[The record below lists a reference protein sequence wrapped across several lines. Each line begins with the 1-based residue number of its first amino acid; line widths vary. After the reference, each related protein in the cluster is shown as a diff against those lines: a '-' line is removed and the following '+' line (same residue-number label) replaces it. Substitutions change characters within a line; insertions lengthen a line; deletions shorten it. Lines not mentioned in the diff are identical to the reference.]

1 VTVQGFRPARPEARR
16 FDLWSMLP
24 KHNRR
29 EDQTGDLWRFIACLQ
44 EVTDLL
50 LVEVDRFPEVFD
62 LERAP
67 EAFVELIL
75 ADLGNPFLFDLD
87 ALGKR
92 RLASVLVE
100 MYRQKG
106 TARGIINAVRFFL
119 GVEIQAVSA
128 YASEALVLGESEL
141 GVDWVLGPSS
151 RFALYAFDVFV
162 DVPLTDAERKQLRAI
177 VEYLKPA
184 HTHFVDLIE
193 PGLLPVFDHWELGVS
208 ELGWTT
214 DLH

>member
-1 VTVQGFRPARPEARR
+1 
-16 FDLWSMLP
+16 MLP

-29 EDQTGDLWRFIACLQ
+29 EDQTGDLSRFVACLQ

-50 LVEVDRFPEVFD
+50 LADVDRFPEIYD
-62 LERAP
+62 IERAP
-67 EAFVELIL
+67 ESFVDLIL
-75 ADLGNPFLFDLD
+75 RDLGDPFPFELD

-92 RLASVLVE
+92 RLGSVLVE

-119 GVEIQAVSA
+119 GIEVTAVVA
-128 YASEALVLGESEL
+128 YAGEAMVLGEAEL

-151 RFALYAFDVFV
+151 RFARYAFDVV
-162 DVPLTDAERKQLRAI
+162 VAVPLSELQRRQISAI

-184 HTHFVDLIE
+184 HTHFVTLVE
-193 PGLLPVFDHWELGVS
+193 PGPPAFVDHWELGVS
-208 ELGWTT
+208 EVGESS